1 MTIIIP
7 DQEGGA
13 TIVARLLASYLEW
26 RHQGAVVQ
34 NN

>member
-1 MTIIIP
+1 MTITIP

-13 TIVARLLASYLEW
+13 IIVICLLSSYLE
-26 RHQGAVVQ
+26 RKNHGAVVQ